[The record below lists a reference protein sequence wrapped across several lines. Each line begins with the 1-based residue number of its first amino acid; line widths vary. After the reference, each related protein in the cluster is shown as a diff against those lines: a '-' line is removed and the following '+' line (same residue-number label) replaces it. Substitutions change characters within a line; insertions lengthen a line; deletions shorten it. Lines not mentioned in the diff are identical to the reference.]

1 MLNIDNEEENY
12 TVENLIRR
20 EDKDIP
26 DIDPSVY
33 TNDVAELKSNV
44 YKMLIGF
51 TKIIQNHRDLIDVTY
66 LQVADINFKVRESEK
81 HFDFTER
88 LAGLTDEEMEIDT
101 IKKINK
107 LGVWNKG
114 LQKGLKTFVKDDY
127 DKDREFA
134 ERLQEVEKVVKR
146 QQKQATEENMQQYID
161 DYLEDLEVEEGINED
176 EYDLSMYKG
185 DDENGDYEGLEEE
198 NWNDME

>member
-1 MLNIDNEEENY
+1 MEQRSTKRI
-12 TVENLIRR
+12 
-20 EDKDIP
+20 EDIC
-26 DIDPSVY
+26 
-33 TNDVAELKSNV
+33 
-44 YKMLIGF
+44 
-51 TKIIQNHRDLIDVTY
+51 
-66 LQVADINFKVRESEK
+66 
-81 HFDFTER
+81 
-88 LAGLTDEEMEIDT
+88 
-101 IKKINK
+101 
-107 LGVWNKG
+107 
-114 LQKGLKTFVKDDY
+114 KDDY

-198 NWNDME
+198 NWDDME